1 MEQIH
6 NILCTYGH
14 PCVGLWKKVQ
24 DLCGGRSAGRGL
36 PTGQE
41 KTCSLENNSGMD
53 LDKSSTTRYFWC
65 GLVCPWE
72 AQHAFLVPLPVADS
86 SHQVVI
92 DIVGPLAQTWSGNHY
107 IQVVCNY
114 TTCYQEALTL
124 RSVDPKHIMKELVKS
139 TVFERVSILSRCL
152 MPPHMICVGG
162 ACIDLCRFK
171 G

>member
-1 MEQIH
+1 MGIH
-6 NILCTYGH
+6 VWVCER
-14 PCVGLWKKVQ
+14 K
-24 DLCGGRSAGRGL
+24 S
-36 PTGQE
+36 
-41 KTCSLENNSGMD
+41 KTCVEAGQLAEDYLQARKNHVHLNNSGMD

-139 TVFERVSILSRCL
+139 AVFERVSILSRCL
-152 MPPHMICVGG
+152 MPPHVICVGR
-162 ACIDLCRFK
+162 ACIAHA
-171 G
+171 